1 MSFKIYKG
9 NTVVDEGDSPL
20 KITGVD
26 PGTEVEK
33 GEYQAVRVED
43 DEESDRVDIPAFTTL
58 SVVNSRETLIQA
70 IDEASEGDTIT
81 IDGGFTLEKDVAINK
96 DIIIDGNNH
105 TIIVDIPES
114 EVQDS
119 GFRVTEG
126 DLSVKNISIELSEG
140 ENRSFLLH
148 STAGSFSLKDSN
160 IVGGD
165 TSVDGNKGISSST
178 DEGVIT
184 IDNVV
189 FSGLRTGVYRHGD
202 NELSVNGSTFDSNY
216 RGMTIEGSSVP
227 TLTNNVFTNND
238 GDISASYDSEIR
250 EDIAEEAEKP
260 DNNNAFDDDEP
271 KYNWSVTGVE
281 LSPKTSSADA
291 GEADDRQLDATI
303 EPDHALDKGVTY
315 QTEDAE
321 GLSVSSSGLLEWTAD
336 TPAGTYETTVTT
348 DDGGYTDTHVLTLE
362 EPEAPTTTTTT
373 TEPTTTTTTT
383 EEPTTTTTTTEE
395 PTTTTTTTEEP
406 TTTTTTTESDD
417 DGGDD

>member
-1 MSFKIYKG
+1 MFRIYKG
-9 NTVVDEGDSPL
+9 DTVIDEGESPL
-20 KITGVD
+20 SITGLD
-26 PGTEVEK
+26 PDTEVEK
-33 GEYQAVRVED
+33 GEYQAVRVD
-43 DEESDRVDIPAFTTL
+43 GDNESDRVDIPAFKTL
-58 SVVNSRETLIQA
+58 SAVKSRQDLIQA
-70 IDEASEGDTIT
+70 IDGASAGDTIN

-96 DIIIDGNNH
+96 DITIDGNNH

-140 ENRSFLLH
+140 KNRSFLLH

-178 DEGVIT
+178 DKGVIT

-189 FSGLRTGVYRHGD
+189 LSGLRTGVYRHGD
-202 NELSVNGSTFDSNY
+202 SELSINNSTFDGNY
-216 RGMTIEGSSVP
+216 IGMTIAGNTVP
-227 TLTNNVFTNND
+227 TLTNNTFEDNG

-250 EDIAEEAEKP
+250 EEIAEEAESA
-260 DNNNAFDDDEP
+260 DNNNAFDGGKP
-271 KYNWSVTGVE
+271 KYNWSVTGVR

-291 GEADDRQLDATI
+291 GEADDRQLDATV
-303 EPDHALDKGVTY
+303 EPDYALDKGVTFS
-315 QTEDAE
+315 TEDVE

-373 TEPTTTTTTT
+373 TE
-383 EEPTTTTTTTEE
+383 EPTTTTTTTE